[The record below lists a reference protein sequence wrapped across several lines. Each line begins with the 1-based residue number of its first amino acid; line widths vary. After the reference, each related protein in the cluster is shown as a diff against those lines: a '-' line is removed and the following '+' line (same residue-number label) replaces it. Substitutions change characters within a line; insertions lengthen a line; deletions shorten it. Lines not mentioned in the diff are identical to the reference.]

1 MHSKEE
7 PRVLRMLYV
16 NKLDFS
22 IRRAGHRTR
31 DIKQVLPD
39 EL

>member
-7 PRVLRMLYV
+7 PRVWRMLYV

-22 IRRAGHRTR
+22 VKKSWTQNLGY
-31 DIKQVLPD
+31 
-39 EL
+39 